1 MVSAMG
7 NGQPQRVQQVLGT
20 KTLALGTDTERELG
34 LAMWGKSWCWPCENS
49 LERLEYRVITVE
61 NI

>member
-20 KTLALGTDTERELG
+20 KTLALGIRHREGAGAGYVGKKLA
-34 LAMWGKSWCWPCENS
+34 LAMWK
-49 LERLEYRVITVE
+49 
-61 NI
+61 